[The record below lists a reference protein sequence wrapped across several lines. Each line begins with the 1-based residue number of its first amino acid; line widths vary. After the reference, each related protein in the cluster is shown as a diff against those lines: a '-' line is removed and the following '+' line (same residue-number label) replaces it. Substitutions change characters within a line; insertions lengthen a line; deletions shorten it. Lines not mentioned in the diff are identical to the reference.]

1 MMDDYRE
8 FLHWRER
15 RNTPERINNDDPL
28 QVTAAASVESVVP
41 PYIAVQM
48 EPVVSAHTPP
58 PFLSKNSGLGHSQ
71 KALDEEAC
79 KDAKY
84 LKLSEGRDV
93 APVTFAWRNVTL
105 KVPIKEGGFMG
116 LFQHKTGKEK
126 FILDQVSGFIEP
138 GQVLF
143 IMGPSG
149 AGKSSMLDA
158 LADRV
163 KAPVTGVQF
172 LNGQLKVC
180 CFRVL

>member
-8 FLHWRER
+8 FLHWREL
-15 RNTPERINNDDPL
+15 RNTPERINDEPL
-28 QVTAAASVESVVP
+28 RVMAAASVESVVP

-93 APVTFAWRNVTL
+93 TPVTFAWRNVTL

-116 LFQHKTGKEK
+116 SFSTR
-126 FILDQVSGFIEP
+126 P
-138 GQVLF
+138 
-143 IMGPSG
+143 
-149 AGKSSMLDA
+149 ARRSSSWT
-158 LADRV
+158 
-163 KAPVTGVQF
+163 K
-172 LNGQLKVC
+172 
-180 CFRVL
+180 